1 MADPAGFLHLAG
13 RDAPLL
19 VAAAIVVAAV
29 LWFALRGAR
38 QRSLAEAL
46 GAKVRAAV
54 NVHAE
59 ALARRRSVLIR
70 IDDYGVADAS
80 RWSRE
85 IDHFVSNVV
94 APLLT
99 PAEARLLAARD
110 VEVKAAIDRQ
120 VASHL
125 GGLVDEFAEGD
136 SEGLS
141 PAAFEAHCARLLANA
156 GWSART
162 TALTGDQGADII
174 AEKNGA
180 RLIVQCKLLAR
191 PVGNKAVQEA
201 HAAKT
206 HFGARHAA
214 VVTNADFTRAARD
227 LAATTGVLLL
237 HHSQLGEVETLI
249 REGGGR

>member
-19 VAAAIVVAAV
+19 AAAAIVVAAV

-46 GAKVRAAV
+46 GAKVRSAID
-54 NVHAE
+54 VHAE

-85 IDHFVSNVV
+85 IDHFVSNVLL
-94 APLLT
+94 PLLT

-110 VEVKAAIDRQ
+110 VEVKAAIDRE

-136 SEGLS
+136 PEGLS
-141 PAAFEAHCARLLANA
+141 PAAFEAHCARILANA
-156 GWSART
+156 GWAART

-174 AEKNGA
+174 AEKDGL

-191 PVGNKAVQEA
+191 PAGNKAVQEA

-237 HHSQLGEVETLI
+237 HHSQLGDVERLI
-249 REGGGR
+249 RGGAGR